1 MASGDGISLIELV
14 VLGWSSATAA
24 PAPIPIR
31 IDFDAPADCA
41 TADQFYQGIR
51 ARSDRVRLAA
61 DGENGWGVR
70 VRLSRGGAGVHGE
83 LRVVHAGGE
92 TDTRIVDAT
101 SCDVVVQALSLTA
114 SLALDEVAEVTAPLS
129 PPAPPPAVPPEP
141 PVAPQEA
148 PPLPLRFTLGAHA
161 LVTQVVAPHV
171 SLGGALGVRVTPHLE
186 GPLSPSFGLSLMYAR
201 NDLLSGGDSALIQWA
216 AAALSACPLRWQLV
230 RIVTAEP
237 CVVAAGGWLAAAGR
251 GVSNPES
258 AVRSWWSA
266 GGLVRA
272 AALLGEDT
280 ALELEVG
287 ASVPLVH
294 RRFTLGWSAETVGE
308 TPAISP
314 LVGVGIVHNF

>member
-31 IDFDAPADCA
+31 IDFDAPADCS
-41 TADQFYQGIR
+41 TADQFYEGVR

-61 DGENGWGVR
+61 DGEAGWGVR

-114 SLALDEVAEVTAPLS
+114 ALALDEVVEVTAPLS
-129 PPAPPPAVPPEP
+129 SPAPPPAAPPAP
-141 PVAPQEA
+141 PVAPPEA
-148 PPLPLRFTLGAHA
+148 PPLRFALGAHA
-161 LVTQVVAPHV
+161 LVTQVVAPHA
-171 SLGGALGVRVTPHLE
+171 SLGAALGVRVTPHVE

-201 NDLLSGGDSALIQWA
+201 NDLLSGGDSAVIQWA
-216 AAALSACPLRWQLV
+216 AAALSACPLRWQIV
-230 RIVTAEP
+230 RIVSAEP
-237 CVVAAGGWLAAAGR
+237 CVVAAGGWLAATGR
-251 GVSNPES
+251 DISNPES

-266 GGLVRA
+266 GGVLRA
-272 AALLGEDT
+272 AALLGGDT

-287 ASVPLVH
+287 AVVPLVH
-294 RRFTLGWSAETVGE
+294 RRFTMGWSAETVGE

>member
-31 IDFDAPADCA
+31 IDFDAPADCS
-41 TADQFYQGIR
+41 TAEQFYEGLR

-61 DGENGWGVR
+61 DGEEGWGVR

-114 SLALDEVAEVTAPLS
+114 ALALDEVVEVTAPLS
-129 PPAPPPAVPPEP
+129 PPAPPVVPPSP
-141 PVAPQEA
+141 PVASQET
-148 PPLPLRFTLGAHA
+148 PPLRFTLGAHA
-161 LVTQVVAPHV
+161 VVTQVVAPYA
-171 SLGGALGVRVTPHLE
+171 SLGGALGARVTPHLE
-186 GPLSPSFGLSLMYAR
+186 GPWSPSFGLSLMYAR
-201 NDLLSGGDSALIQWA
+201 NDLLSGGDTALIQWG
-216 AAALSACPLRWQLV
+216 AAALSACPLRWQLL
-230 RIVTAEP
+230 RIVSAEP
-237 CVVAAGGWLAAAGR
+237 CVVAAGGWLAATGR
-251 GVSNPES
+251 GISNPES

-266 GGLVRA
+266 GGFARA
-272 AALLGEDT
+272 AALLGGGT
-280 ALELEVG
+280 ALELEAG
-287 ASVPLVH
+287 AVVPLVH
-294 RRFTLGWSAETVGE
+294 RRFTMGWSAETVGE
-308 TPAISP
+308 TPVISP

>member
-31 IDFDAPADCA
+31 IDFDAPADCS
-41 TADQFYQGIR
+41 TADEFYEGLR
-51 ARSDRVRLAA
+51 ARSDRVRLAT
-61 DGENGWGVR
+61 DGEDGWGVR

-114 SLALDEVAEVTAPLS
+114 ALSLDEVVEVTAPLAPPAPPPPAV
-129 PPAPPPAVPPEP
+129 PPAPPPAPR
-141 PVAPQEA
+141 EA
-148 PPLPLRFTLGAHA
+148 PSLKFALGAHVV
-161 LVTQVVAPHV
+161 VTQVIAPHA
-171 SLGGALGVRVTPHLE
+171 SLGAALGARVTPHVE

-201 NDLLSGGDSALIQWA
+201 NDLLSGGDSVLIQWA
-216 AAALSACPLRWQLV
+216 AAALSACPVRWQLGP
-230 RIVTAEP
+230 IVSAEP

-251 GVSNPES
+251 GISNPES
-258 AVRSWWSA
+258 VVRSWWSA
-266 GGLVRA
+266 GGFARA
-272 AALLGEDT
+272 AALLGGGT
-280 ALELEVG
+280 ALELEAGVL
-287 ASVPLVH
+287 VPLVH
-294 RRFTLGWSAETVGE
+294 RRFTMGWSAETVGE
-308 TPAISP
+308 TPVISP